1 MCNGI
6 TKSGKRCQRKAEWCS
21 QHQNQKPTEEPV
33 AEEIV
38 KETSVV
44 AEDDEQNNAEPE
56 LIVAKKEIVSE
67 NIVSPMSPN
76 ATIPITTTESK
87 PAIVEAGKS
96 ESVENNSIVEEFH
109 VQVFEC
115 KHDAKK
121 THAVFSTAGAYK
133 KAFEILISQDRKLR
147 LFPKIADV
155 DTTNMGVS
163 VDFQFYTCS
172 QETLDN
178 AKDGDDI
185 KWRRFLLLQSKD
197 YDAYLFDLC
206 SLINENWFKDRDN
219 IWNFTRMVYQMQG
232 DATMNRQTY
241 AAILANKFGKHFNES
256 VAMTQYDSEGRETK
270 YPVKVSISKLKAI
283 AGGTDN
289 TGYMAWKVKYEP
301 EPIKGEKPK
310 KEMDARVSDE
320 DTLRNIK
327 LLELIAN
334 ATSIPAEELKA
345 AITDESIDF
354 AFEWCERYIK
364 PTNRPIADDFHK
376 WGLIVKYMHCYKF
389 PDDDTAAKLLAMVV
403 DLYFV
408 IMVNG
413 ERYRR
418 VDLTKDVSNAEMTK
432 ELIDPLKSMLF
443 HINSR
448 DKPISASAL
457 MVQQLPYFHMY
468 ESFVVS
474 FEKLGDNSDVSVFN
488 SCVPFKAQMVECNND
503 YTVCDGIRTF
513 IKEIICDNHKALYN
527 QMMTWLAKMVQYP
540 DSKTEMLPILYSA
553 LEGCGKTCFTDLL
566 LAIFGIHS
574 VDVSAGSID
583 SLVNERRSHLIGTKL
598 CIVNEVRE
606 MKNSFGQNHE
616 ALKSLLTDKLMS
628 VRPLYANKIT
638 VKMFLSRCQDKA
650 YFKNLYDN
658 SIGNTKVINTFYT
671 YLMREIKVKRGPM
684 DGIVQTEAQKEFRET
699 TEDNVARFWSH
710 VLTELI
716 GVDALSKSEAY
727 SNYSSWC
734 ESQGEQP
741 MRAGLLGS
749 NTKGIRFAI
758 DARSGIYRFWKIVRE
773 SKPNVVG

>member
-1 MCNGI
+1 MCNFIIAKTGLPC
-6 TKSGKRCQRKAEWCS
+6 KLAPKKDLCGKHSRIALVAVEAVVETS
-21 QHQNQKPTEEPV
+21 APVIEEPV
-33 AEEIV
+33 V
-38 KETSVV
+38 K
-44 AEDDEQNNAEPE
+44 QKNAEPE
-56 LIVAKKEIVSE
+56 LIVAKEEIVSE

-76 ATIPITTTESK
+76 ATTPITATESK
-87 PAIVEAGKS
+87 VEMGKS
-96 ESVENNSIVEEFH
+96 ESVENNSTVEEFH
-109 VQVFEC
+109 VQVFES

-133 KAFEILISQDRKLR
+133 KAFEILISQGRKLR
-147 LFPKIADV
+147 LFPKIAEV
-155 DTTNMGVS
+155 NTTNMGVS
-163 VDFQFYTCS
+163 VDFQCYTCS

-185 KWRRFLLLQSKD
+185 KWRRFVIVAEDNLAFDTFSEEVSKMVNRPWSELVLQSKD

-206 SLINENWFKDRDN
+206 
-219 IWNFTRMVYQMQG
+219 
-232 DATMNRQTY
+232 DATTNRQTY
-241 AAILANKFGKHFNES
+241 AAILANKFDKHFNES
-256 VAMTQYDSEGRETK
+256 VAMTQYDSEGPETK

-283 AGGTDN
+283 GGGTDN

-301 EPIKGEKPK
+301 EPIKEEKPK
-310 KEMDARVSDE
+310 KEKNARVSDE

-327 LLELIAN
+327 LLELITN
-334 ATSIPAEELKA
+334 ATSIPSEELKT
-345 AITDESIDF
+345 AIIDESIDF
-354 AFEWCERYIK
+354 AFEWCKRNIK
-364 PTNRPIADDFHK
+364 PTNRPIADDFHR
-376 WGLIVKYMHCYKF
+376 WGLIVKNMHCYKF
-389 PDDDTAAKLLAMVV
+389 PDDDTAAKLLAIVI

-408 IMVNG
+408 IVVNG

-418 VDLTKDVSNAEMTK
+418 VDLTKDESNAEMTK
-432 ELIDPLKSMLF
+432 ELVDPLKSMLF

-448 DKPISASAL
+448 DKTISASAL

-503 YTVCDGIRTF
+503 YSVCDDIITF
-513 IKEIICDNHKALYN
+513 IKEIIGDNDKALYN

-553 LEGCGKTCFTDLL
+553 LERCGKTCSTDLL

-583 SLVNERRSHLIGTKL
+583 SLVNERRSHMIGNKF

-606 MKNSFGQNHE
+606 IKNAFGQNHE
-616 ALKSLLTDKLMS
+616 DLKSLLTDKLMS
-628 VRPLYANKIT
+628 ACPLYANKIT
-638 VKMFLSRCQDKA
+638 VKNVLELNDSRCQDKA

-671 YLMREIKVKRGPM
+671 YRMREIKVKRGPM

-699 TEDNVARFWSH
+699 TEDNVARFWNH
-710 VLTELI
+710 VLTELT

-727 SNYSSWC
+727 SNYYSWC

-741 MRAGLLGS
+741 MRAGLFGS
-749 NTKGIRFAI
+749 NSKGIRSVI
-758 DARSGIYRFWKIVRE
+758 DARSGTYRF
-773 SKPNVVG
+773 

>member
-6 TKSGKRCQRKAEWCS
+6 TKSGKSCQRKAEWCS
-21 QHQNQKPTEEPV
+21 QHQNQKPTEE
-33 AEEIV
+33 IV
-38 KETSVV
+38 KGTSVV
-44 AEDDEQNNAEPE
+44 AEDDEQKNAEPE

-76 ATIPITTTESK
+76 ATTPITTPESK

-96 ESVENNSIVEEFH
+96 ESVENNSTVEEFH
-109 VQVFEC
+109 VQAFEC

-133 KAFEILISQDRKLR
+133 KAFEILISQGRKLR
-147 LFPKIADV
+147 LFPNIADV
-155 DTTNMGVS
+155 DTTNMEVS

-185 KWRRFLLLQSKD
+185 KWRRFVIVVEDNLAFDTYNEEVSEMVSRPWSELLLQSKD

-219 IWNFTRMVYQMQG
+219 IWNFTRMVCQMQG

-256 VAMTQYDSEGRETK
+256 VAMTQYDSEGPETK
-270 YPVKVSISKLKAI
+270 YP
-283 AGGTDN
+283 
-289 TGYMAWKVKYEP
+289 
-301 EPIKGEKPK
+301 
-310 KEMDARVSDE
+310 
-320 DTLRNIK
+320 IK

-354 AFEWCERYIK
+354 AFEWCECYIK

-376 WGLIVKYMHCYKF
+376 WGLIVKYMHFYKF
-389 PDDDTAAKLLAMVV
+389 PDDETAARLLAMVI

-418 VDLTKDVSNAEMTK
+418 VKDESNAEMTK

-474 FEKLGDNSDVSVFN
+474 VEQLGDNSDFSVFN

-503 YTVCDGIRTF
+503 YSVCDDIITF
-513 IKEIICDNHKALYN
+513 IREIICDNDKALYN
-527 QMMTWLAKMVQYP
+527 QMMTWLVKMIQYP

-574 VDVSAGSID
+574 VDVSAGTID
-583 SLVNERRSHLIGTKL
+583 SLVNERRSHLIGKKL
-598 CIVNEVRE
+598 CIVNKVRE

-628 VRPLYANKIT
+628 ARSLYANKIT
-638 VKMFLSRCQDKA
+638 IKNVLEVIITTNNLATIPSGRGARRLQIFQLNDSRCQDKA

-658 SIGNTKVINTFYT
+658 SIGNTKVINTFYM

-699 TEDNVARFWSH
+699 TENNVARFWNH

-741 MRAGLLGS
+741 MRAGLFGS
-749 NTKGIRFAI
+749 NTKGIRFVI
-758 DARSGIYRFWKIVRE
+758 DARSGTYRFWKIVRE